1 MTDEPLP
8 RPHEKPREEIEPLCA
23 GLHGSSPGNPGE
35 PEPSD
40 ADDEPQAESPGEIE
54 GGTVELV
61 APAASV
67 GGVCGILLLLAFLIT
82 VGSIVFI
89 LFGE

>member
-1 MTDEPLP
+1 MSDEPLP
-8 RPHEKPREEIEPLCA
+8 RPHEEPREEIEPLFA
-23 GLHGSSPGNPGE
+23 GLHGSSPGE
-35 PEPSD
+35 PEPAD
-40 ADDEPQAESPGEIE
+40 ADEEAQGEAPGELE

-67 GGVCGILLLLAFLIT
+67 GGVCGILLLFAFLIA